1 MQEIFRTL
9 PRLLR
14 ELEAD
19 TELREAMI
27 FAIWRRIAGS
37 GLAEHAV
44 PVRLEGPRLKVAV
57 ADRNWKRQLESLSGQ
72 MLFKLNAAVGT
83 PSVSYIDFAIDPS
96 VLVRTPKKPPPDTE
110 AIQAAAGQ
118 EIGLSAQGI
127 SDPDLRNA
135 FLGAAAKCLVY
146 RGEKAT

>member
-14 ELEAD
+14 ELDAD

-27 FAIWRRIAGS
+27 FAVWRRIAGS
-37 GLAEHAV
+37 GLAEHAI
-44 PVRLEGPRLKVAV
+44 PVCLEGPRLRIAV

-83 PSVSYIDFAIDPS
+83 PSVSYIDFEIDPS
-96 VLVRTPKKPPPDTE
+96 VFLRMPTKEPQPDTDG
-110 AIQAAAGQ
+110 IQIAGH

-127 SDPDLRNA
+127 DDP
-135 FLGAAAKCLVY
+135 
-146 RGEKAT
+146 